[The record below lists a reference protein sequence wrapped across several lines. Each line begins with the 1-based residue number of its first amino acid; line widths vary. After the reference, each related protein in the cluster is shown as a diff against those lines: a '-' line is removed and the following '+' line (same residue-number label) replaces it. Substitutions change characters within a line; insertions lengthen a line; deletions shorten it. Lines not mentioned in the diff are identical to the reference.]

1 MNIKG
6 ENLSLLS
13 SNYCHESF
21 FLQVELI
28 VGKNTLFLPGM
39 SLAAVFP
46 YYQYIFSLSF
56 FIFLSFSL
64 SALDPAAF
72 DISTS
77 APSF

>member
-56 FIFLSFSL
+56 FYLPFLL
-64 SALDPAAF
+64 S
-72 DISTS
+72 ISTGS
-77 APSF
+77 CCF